1 MSSVVEL
8 HPRAAAQ
15 ARARELT
22 SAIGMVVAL
31 SAFAMLFACLFFMY
45 AGLRSQALAWPPPG
59 LPSLPVLLPLANTG
73 VIAAS
78 SAMLWRAGEDLAHG
92 RQARAT
98 AMLWAA
104 FVLGALFVA
113 LQVVLW
119 RGLWQVG
126 ITLRTGALGTVVY
139 ALTSLHALHVVGG
152 LVALAFLLVQALRG
166 RLGGSATTLRL
177 SSMYWHFVGIVWGIM
192 FVGMFLV

>member
-1 MSSVVEL
+1 MSAIVEL
-8 HPRAAAQ
+8 HPHAAAQ

-78 SAMLWRAGEDLAHG
+78 SATLWRAGEELSQR
-92 RQARAT
+92 RQRRAT
-98 AMLWAA
+98 ALLAA
-104 FVLGALFVA
+104 TFVLGALFVA
-113 LQVVLW
+113 LQLVLW

-152 LVALAFLLVQALRG
+152 LVALGYLLVQALRD
-166 RLGGSATTLRL
+166 RLGHSATTLRL
-177 SSMYWHFVGIVWGIM
+177 SGMYWHFVGIVWGLM
-192 FVGMFLV
+192 FVGMFLI